1 MEEKAIWMV
10 GAVVLLLLF
19 LTFGLKIFGKISSAL
34 GGI

>member
-10 GAVVLLLLF
+10 GAVVMLLLF
-19 LTFGLKIFGKISSAL
+19 LAFGLKIFGKISNAL